1 MKRWTLA
8 LAVLLGG
15 ALSFAY
21 GDYVILLYN
30 VGATKTKTT
39 EPKPG
44 AGGLA
49 GGGITRPGIGQMGG
63 IGGSAPPGVGSGRGP
78 AGAGVG
84 AAGGFPGSGGY
95 GPMQPRGAGAGG
107 GGPMMPGSG
116 SGRMGMGSGLF
127 PGGADMAGKGGSSDS
142 EGSPLYVRAV
152 VEVDCS
158 RKDGKAINAGKPG
171 WVKHKWGYTCIE
183 EADSTFLAAVVHHP
197 SVMKVYEEKKKALAQ
212 GGEKPSITAVLELAD
227 WTLSH
232 GLIEQYQTTMKLAED
247 VDPKNPAVV
256 NFKQIDADLKRAIN
270 PSDVSGE
277 WKARVLE
284 KYTSAFSEHYTL
296 LHLSGKST
304 PAEVKSRL
312 AHLENQFKLFYYW
325 FARQGQILPMP
336 QQHLVAVLVPL
347 KEDFELQ
354 HKIFESTPLVDDG
367 FFARREN
374 LVVLSQMRIDTPY
387 LALVKRDES
396 LWTEWG
402 LDRDQMLRGKIP
414 TKQKLAKFGE
424 NASDKLTEA
433 HTMALLEK
441 ALEEDAEL
449 AAVSHDGTRQL
460 IAAAGLT
467 TPGVVVPEWI
477 QFGMGS
483 FFETPKG
490 APWTTI
496 GNAHWDY
503 LPFFLDLDKNK
514 EKKLEKPVD
523 LVKSIVTDHYF
534 RLALDPKKSKPEDE
548 PEMKARAL
556 SWALTYYLAHNK
568 LEGLLRYY
576 KELSKLPRDM
586 TFDDEIL
593 LASFGRAFEL
603 MDATGKKL
611 DDSKLAAFADTW
623 YRQMVRFTAGEA
635 SDLLA
640 ELRKNRE
647 EALQSKSTEKANPL
661 NPPGGAGAAP

>member
-1 MKRWTLA
+1 M
-8 LAVLLGG
+8 
-15 ALSFAY
+15 
-21 GDYVILLYN
+21 
-30 VGATKTKTT
+30 
-39 EPKPG
+39 
-44 AGGLA
+44 
-49 GGGITRPGIGQMGG
+49 
-63 IGGSAPPGVGSGRGP
+63 
-78 AGAGVG
+78 
-84 AAGGFPGSGGY
+84 
-95 GPMQPRGAGAGG
+95 
-107 GGPMMPGSG
+107 MMPGSG
-116 SGRMGMGSGLF
+116 SGRMGSGGGLF
-127 PGGADMAGKGGSSDS
+127 PGAGDTVGRGGSSDS

-152 VEVDCS
+152 VEVDVT
-158 RKDGKAINAGKPG
+158 RKDGKLINAGKQG
-171 WVKHKWGYTCIE
+171 WVKHKWGQTCLME
-183 EADSTFLAAVVHHP
+183 GDSTFLAAVVHHP

-212 GGEKPSITAVLELAD
+212 NGDKPSITAVLDLAD

-247 VDPKNPAVV
+247 VDPKNPAVM
-256 NFKQIDADLKRAIN
+256 NFKQIDADMKREIKPN
-270 PSDVSGE
+270 NLSGE

-284 KYTSAFSEHYTL
+284 KYASAFSEHYTL

-312 AHLENQFKLFYYW
+312 GHLENQFKLFYYW
-325 FARQGQILPMP
+325 FAKQGQILPMP
-336 QQHLVAVLVPL
+336 QQQLVAVLVPL

-374 LVVLSQMRIDTPY
+374 LVVLSQLRIDTPY

-402 LDRDQMLRGKIP
+402 LDRDQMLKGKIP
-414 TKQKLAKFGE
+414 SKQKLSKFE
-424 NASDKLTEA
+424 NAADKLTEA

-449 AAVSHDGTRQL
+449 AA
-460 IAAAGLT
+460 AGLT
-467 TPGVVVPEWI
+467 TAGVVVPEWI

-490 APWTTI
+490 APWTTV
-496 GNAHWDY
+496 GKAHWDY
-503 LPFFLDLDKNK
+503 LPLFLDLDKDK
-514 EKKLEKPVD
+514 DKKLEKPVD
-523 LVKSIVTDHYF
+523 LVKGIVTDRYF
-534 RLALDPKKSKPEDE
+534 RLAVDPKKSKPEDE

-556 SWALTYYLAHNK
+556 SWTLTYYLAHNK
-568 LEGLLRYY
+568 TDGLLRYY
-576 KELSKLPRDM
+576 QELSKLPRDM
-586 TFDDEIL
+586 TFDDEVL

-611 DDSKLAAFADTW
+611 DESKLASFAEVW

-647 EALQSKSTEKANPL
+647 EALQAKPTDKANPL
-661 NPPGGAGAAP
+661 NPPGVGPGASP